1 MKILCDFYR
10 STLGKK
16 IIMALTG
23 ALLVLFILGHMAGNL
38 KMFAGIDPESARYK
52 MDVYAEF
59 LRSIGA
65 AFMGHETFLWIARV
79 TLLGCVFLHV
89 LMALQLS
96 ALKKKAR
103 PVGYL
108 DQDYRSSTFA
118 SRYMGIGGTV
128 ILIFIV
134 FHILHFT
141 TGDLHTNGFVH
152 GLVYSNVW
160 LGFQIP
166 WVVWFYV
173 ISMVCIASHLSH
185 GAWSM
190 FQTLGI
196 DSPRLNPLLRGLAR
210 AIALIVFLGMVSI
223 PLASAFG
230 VLKPPVATG
239 TLVSEKN

>member
-1 MKILCDFYR
+1 MKLLCDFYK

-16 IIMALTG
+16 IIMAITG
-23 ALLVLFILGHMAGNL
+23 AALVLFVIGHMAGNL
-38 KMFAGIDPESARYK
+38 KMFAGIDPETGRYK
-52 MDVYAEF
+52 MDLYAEF

-79 TLLGCVFLHV
+79 GLLGCVFFHV
-89 LMALQLS
+89 LMAIQLS

-103 PVGYL
+103 PIGYIA
-108 DQDYRSSTFA
+108 QDYRSSTLA
-118 SRYMGIGGTV
+118 SRYMGIGGTI
-128 ILIFIV
+128 ILFFIV

-166 WVVWFYV
+166 WVTAFYV
-173 ISMVCIASHLSH
+173 IAMAALCSHLFH

-196 DSPRLNPLLRGLAR
+196 DSPRLNPILRNGAK
-210 AIALIVFLGMVSI
+210 AIAIIVFVGMTSI
-223 PLASAFG
+223 PLASSFG
-230 VLKPPVATG
+230 FLKPPVATG
-239 TLVSEKN
+239 TLVADKD